1 MAAVRVADRLRRR
14 QAGDRAPS
22 WLNDRVVPFAQHD
35 ERPRI
40 GISRCLLG
48 DEVRYDGGHKRDPFL
63 VETFGRFVE
72 WVPVCPEIEMGMPTP
87 REAIHLVASR
97 DGVPSAE
104 HRVRLLGVRSG
115 HDWTLDMDRWRR
127 SRVRELA
134 DACLSGY
141 VLKKD
146 SPSCGLERVR
156 VHRDNGVTRTGRG
169 LFAQALIDAFPNL
182 PVEDEGRLHDPKLRD
197 NFVERVFAYQRVRRL
212 LSGKWTPADLIRF
225 HTAHKLLLLAHSR
238 PAYSALGRLVGRVGD
253 LGRREAA
260 ALYERGFMEALRKI
274 ATPGRHADV
283 LQHMLGHFTDRL
295 DDASRRELISL
306 IDDHRRGIVPLI
318 VPLTLMRHH
327 VRQHGVEYLAGQ
339 VYLEPHPRELSLR
352 NHV

>member
-1 MAAVRVADRLRRR
+1 VGSSAALD
-14 QAGDRAPS
+14 D
-22 WLNDRVVPFAQHD
+22 
-35 ERPRI
+35 RPRI
-40 GISRCLLG
+40 GISQCLLG
-48 DEVRYDGGHKRDPFL
+48 DEVRYDGGHKRDAFL

-72 WVPVCPEIEMGMPTP
+72 WVPVCPEVEIGMGTP
-87 REAIHLVASR
+87 REAIHLVASN
-97 DGVPSAE
+97 DGVPSGE

-115 HDWTLDMDRWRR
+115 HDWTREMDRWSRR
-127 SRVRELA
+127 RVRELA
-134 DACLSGY
+134 DARLSGY

-156 VHRDNGVTRTGRG
+156 VRREGVVARGGRG
-169 LFAQALIDAFPNL
+169 LFAQALVEAWPAL
-182 PVEDEGRLHDPKLRD
+182 PIEEEGRLHDPRLRD

-212 LSGKWTPADLIRF
+212 FSSRWSRGDLVAF

-238 PAYSALGRLVGRVGD
+238 QAYNALGRLVARVKD
-253 LGRREAA
+253 LGRAEAA
-260 ALYERGFMEALRKI
+260 SLYERGFMEGLKKI

-295 DDASRRELISL
+295 DEGARRELLSL
-306 IDDHRRGIVPLI
+306 IEEHRQGVVPLI
-318 VPLTLMRHH
+318 VPLTLIRHH